1 MMCEEGSNMKTVDF
15 RGELAPNG
23 VITVPP
29 DIASQVPPGTQ
40 VQVVLQWGAS
50 DADTAWRVAGRQQ
63 FEAAYADED
72 SIYELL
78 IHDTSTR

>member
-1 MMCEEGSNMKTVDF
+1 MILEKGSNMKTADF
-15 RGELAPNG
+15 RRELAPNG
-23 VITVPP
+23 QIAVPP
-29 DIASQVPPGTQ
+29 EIASQVPAGTE

-50 DADTAWRVAGRQQ
+50 ESDTAWRVAGHQQ

-78 IHDTSTR
+78 IQDSSTR